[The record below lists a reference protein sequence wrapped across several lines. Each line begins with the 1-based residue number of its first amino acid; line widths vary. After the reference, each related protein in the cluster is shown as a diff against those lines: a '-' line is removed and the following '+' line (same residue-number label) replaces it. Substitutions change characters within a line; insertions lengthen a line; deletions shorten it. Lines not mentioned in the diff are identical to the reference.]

1 MTLTVPRSW
10 FGGPPR
16 WHHRAIWL
24 ISRAFRPLLRIRVDG
39 ADKLPRTG
47 PAVVIAPHMSY
58 CDSFPFLY
66 AALPRP
72 SRFLA
77 STFYV
82 LSNGPLSWLMY
93 LGGVL
98 PLTKHVP
105 DSQAARRA
113 LRVLAAGDVVALF
126 PEGERAWAGMCADPI
141 TACSKFLARLNVPI
155 FIAEI
160 EGSYDHWPRWVN
172 LPRYR
177 PVTVRL
183 HGPIELPSVRGT
195 DSRPNGRRRWWQT
208 VYHSGGT
215 LDSTAARTALGSLL
229 HDLSIAEASRLDLFC
244 KGRFTQVARLICF
257 CPECAR
263 PSPVADSSRLRCE
276 SCEATWRPA
285 PGGALRRDGNGTDEP
300 PQPLSDVFLYM
311 LETLRTN
318 AEAIVPIEENV
329 LVKPMNDA
337 IQSATAG
344 RMRMDAQEAV
354 VHSSS
359 RSWQIDLPMMAKAE
373 IQGSAVVEVITR
385 DGGALSLQS
394 NGGALRMVLAAR
406 ALLDL
411 PWGRGMSAESADST
425 ERRAVGA

>member
-1 MTLTVPRSW
+1 MALTVPRRW

-16 WHHRAIWL
+16 WHHRAVWL
-24 ISRAFRPLLRIRVDG
+24 LTRALRPLFRIRVEG

-66 AALPRP
+66 SALPRP

-82 LSNGPLSWLMY
+82 LTNGPLSLLMY

-105 DSQAARRA
+105 DPQAARRA

-126 PEGERAWAGMCADPI
+126 PEGERAWAGTCADPV
-141 TACSKFLARLNVPI
+141 TACSKFLARLKVPI

-183 HGPIELPSVRGT
+183 HGPIALPAVLGT
-195 DSRPNGRRRWWQT
+195 EPRIDGRRRWWAS
-208 VYHSGGT
+208 VYRSGGN
-215 LDSTAARTALGSLL
+215 LDATAAHAVLGSLL
-229 HDLSIAEASRLDLFC
+229 HAHSLAEASRLDLFRN
-244 KGRFTQVARLICF
+244 GRFEQIARLICF

-263 PSPVADSSRLRCE
+263 PDLLADARRLRCGE
-276 SCEATWRPA
+276 CEASWRPA
-285 PGGALRRDGNGTDEP
+285 PEGALRREGRGIDAP
-300 PQPLSDVFLYM
+300 PQPLSDVFLHM
-311 LETLRTN
+311 LEVLRAN
-318 AEAIVPIEENV
+318 AEDIMPIEEAV
-329 LVKPMNDA
+329 LVKPMNGTA
-337 IQSATAG
+337 QSAIAG
-344 RMRMDAQEAV
+344 SMRIDAREAV
-354 VHSSS
+354 VQVSS
-359 RSWQIDLPMMAKAE
+359 RSWDVDLAMLAKAE

-385 DGGALSLQS
+385 DGGALSLKS
-394 NGGALRMVLAAR
+394 EGGALRMVLAAR
-406 ALLDL
+406 ALCNL
-411 PWGRGMSAESADST
+411 PWGRGMSPESVDIT